1 MAQESGNPWKTA
13 AIVSAALLAV
23 ALLCFALVVAGVM
36 NLGLSL
42 L

>member
-1 MAQESGNPWKTA
+1 VSQESANPWKTA
-13 AIVSAALLAV
+13 AIVLAALLTV

-42 L
+42 M

>member
-1 MAQESGNPWKTA
+1 LTQQSGNPWKIA
-13 AIVSAALLAV
+13 AIVLAALLAV

-36 NLGLSL
+36 DLGLSL

>member
-13 AIVSAALLAV
+13 AIVLAALLAV
-23 ALLCFALVVAGVM
+23 TLLCFALVVAGVM

>member
-13 AIVSAALLAV
+13 AIVLAALLAV

-36 NLGLSL
+36 SLGLSL

>member
-1 MAQESGNPWKTA
+1 MTQKSTNPWKIA
-13 AIVSAALLAV
+13 AIVLAALLAV